1 MYTEMKAL
9 QSTILSGKIWNE
21 KQNVTV
27 CIKNIHIFIISLEGY
42 ARSCNNSCLQEEVLY
57 SQETNR
63 EEFFTLYY
71 FVTSIFST

>member
-9 QSTILSGKIWNE
+9 QSTILSGNIGNE
-21 KQNVTV
+21 KQHVTV
-27 CIKNIHIFIISLEGY
+27 CIKNIHIHNPLEGY